1 MPKSPPFVKATL
13 RGTHTNFLD
22 PIRNM
27 RRLST
32 PGTLQYIRFPWG
44 AEQPVTTLP
53 SLASSMRSLRP
64 SSTILLAVILY
75 ATQVSLA
82 LHIDF
87 PRRSEAGLPNL
98 LSRAPNATSALDNSH
113 GGYFI
118 NITLGG
124 KQFSVMIDTGR

>member
-1 MPKSPPFVKATL
+1 
-13 RGTHTNFLD
+13 
-22 PIRNM
+22 
-27 RRLST
+27 
-32 PGTLQYIRFPWG
+32 
-44 AEQPVTTLP
+44 
-53 SLASSMRSLRP
+53 MRSLRP